1 MAKHVWWSNRDFW
14 TLRNDDRQM
23 IYYVMVISGIFACSL
38 SQLLLKK
45 SAITAYKSNIYAI
58 VNPRVIV
65 AYVILFG
72 SLLINIWAMS
82 KGIQLKE
89 MALLESLGYVF
100 VPLLSF
106 LLLKEQIDR
115 RVILGIFIIILG
127 IFVFYL

>member
-1 MAKHVWWSNRDFW
+1 
-14 TLRNDDRQM
+14 M
-23 IYYVMVISGIFACSL
+23 IYYLIVISGIFACSL

-45 SAITAYKSNIYAI
+45 SAITANKSHIYTI
-58 VNPRVIV
+58 VNPRVIF
-65 AYVILFG
+65 AYVIFLG

-89 MALLESLGYVF
+89 MAMLESLGYVF

-106 LLLKEQIDR
+106 LLLKEQIDG